1 MLPSAL
7 QFVHVFGWET
17 FLFIFESEMSINNY
31 SHEPVDKQPQT
42 FKVRSYLKDSMLRTL
57 GAGGI
62 FINKELA
69 KKVMRRRASK
79 FIGTLIADSFT
90 VKSK

>member
-1 MLPSAL
+1 MR
-7 QFVHVFGWET
+7 
-17 FLFIFESEMSINNY
+17 IF
-31 SHEPVDKQPQT
+31 EPVDKQPEG
-42 FKVRSYLKDSMLRTL
+42 FKIITYLKDSMLRTL
-57 GAGGI
+57 GALGI
-62 FINKELA
+62 VINKELA